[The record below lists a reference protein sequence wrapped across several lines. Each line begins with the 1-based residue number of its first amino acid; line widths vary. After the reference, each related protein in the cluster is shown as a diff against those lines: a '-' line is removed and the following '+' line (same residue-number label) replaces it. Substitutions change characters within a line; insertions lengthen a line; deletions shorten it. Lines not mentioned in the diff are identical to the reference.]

1 MHIRGKN
8 MKISKLLLVGL
19 FSGLL
24 LASCGGSGDSS
35 STPSGT
41 TGTSST
47 TSPTTTITTSQESWT
62 VMTSA
67 EFSAAFTAAQDAP
80 WNHYEGTFGGGSYE
94 RDESGNPILGAIA
107 ANYNGTNWVI
117 DTTRSKEGAPE
128 ISGELILTQ
137 YQLEEF
143 LNPPEGATVVFKKKG
158 NKYQMTIHM
167 EAAGIIRDAFSELDE
182 YFYATDSIVRS
193 NANMDHLYRIEN
205 EAHVTWSILAV

>member
-1 MHIRGKN
+1 MHIRGKT
-8 MKISKLLLVGL
+8 MKISKFLLVGL

-47 TSPTTTITTSQESWT
+47 TTTTTSQESWT
-62 VMTSA
+62 LMTAA
-67 EFSAAFTAAQDAP
+67 EFSAAFAAAQDAP
-80 WNHYEGTFGGGSYE
+80 WNHYEGTYGGGSYG

-107 ANYNGTNWVI
+107 ANYNGANWVV
-117 DTTRSKEGAPE
+117 DTARSKEGAPE
-128 ISGELILTQ
+128 ISDVLILTQ
-137 YQLEEF
+137 YQLDDF
-143 LNPPEGATVVFKKKG
+143 LNPPEGATVTFKKKG

-167 EAAGIIRDAFSELDE
+167 EMSGSIQDAFSELDE

-193 NANMDHLYRIEN
+193 NTNMEHRYRIEN
-205 EAHVTWSILAV
+205 EAHVTWSTLTV